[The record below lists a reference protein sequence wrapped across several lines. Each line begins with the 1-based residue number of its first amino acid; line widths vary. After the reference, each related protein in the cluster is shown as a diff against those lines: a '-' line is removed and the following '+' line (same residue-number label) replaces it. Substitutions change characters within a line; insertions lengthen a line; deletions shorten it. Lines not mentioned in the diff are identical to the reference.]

1 MLFLRI
7 LGMAQ
12 KGSRKMVVA
21 PAALTL
27 IAPKGKPPTES
38 IDEIRDSGL
47 LTQLKRG
54 TIVYPDGYQSWKTVA
69 RKNRKQRLVV
79 KSVVHM
85 RSEWTRKVRV
95 RGRKKVAGTQ
105 QIDRCWKHLTKF
117 CPSQMKNRTGPTI
130 NARFWDR
137 IYQWIYRHNMSK

>member
-27 IAPKGKPPTES
+27 TAPKGKPPTES

-47 LTQLKRG
+47 LTQFNMELLFTQMDVKVGR
-54 TIVYPDGYQSWKTVA
+54 QSPEKTA
-69 RKNRKQRLVV
+69 
-79 KSVVHM
+79 S
-85 RSEWTRKVRV
+85 
-95 RGRKKVAGTQ
+95 
-105 QIDRCWKHLTKF
+105 
-117 CPSQMKNRTGPTI
+117 
-130 NARFWDR
+130 NAW
-137 IYQWIYRHNMSK
+137 W